1 MACRTSAASDPIVSR
16 AYPPDVSTRLEH
28 RWLEGGPS
36 VVPLPP
42 TRALQE
48 IVETAYHASFLHEEL
63 RSLRFRLLVS
73 PPSTLATCVPL
84 SAHLQILEF
93 DPSRRLS
100 DGELR
105 RLAPAAD
112 FERTLIGV
120 HAEGEGAPY
129 IWGLASSGVRWLRHL
144 QSGRSEDD
152 SSLPDALVL
161 HVLSPGQVLMA
172 RGPMPLGELQGGTWR
187 ESGHDVFRSQWL
199 SRLFESVRAEVLAM
213 HPDDVLVPGPTV
225 DDEVVRAVAQHLVRR
240 ALSAI
245 RRAGHGGTLLIM
257 PPDDTGELVVP
268 GVSLKYRFADQDTRR
283 RFRQL
288 IRSVVATLRDLAARE
303 GVPHV
308 DWSFYRQREDVE
320 LRGLEEAVVEL
331 AQLMASLAAVDG
343 AVVMNRRFELL
354 GFGGEITVAEP
365 VLQIHRA
372 VDLEAAD
379 TIAEMVDGVGTR
391 HRSVYRLC
399 QAYTGALGFV
409 VSQDGGIT
417 VVHAPAGRVLCWD
430 QQTFGL

>member
-1 MACRTSAASDPIVSR
+1 VSR
-16 AYPPDVSTRLEH
+16 AYPPDVSARLER
-28 RWLEGGPS
+28 RWTEGGPS

-42 TRALQE
+42 TRALRD

-73 PPSTLATCVPL
+73 PPATLATCVPL

-120 HAEGEGAPY
+120 HAEGEGSPY

-144 QSGRSEDD
+144 QSGRTDDD

-172 RGPMPLGELQGGTWR
+172 RGPTPLGELQGGTWR
-187 ESGHDVFRSQWL
+187 EGGHDVFRSQWL
-199 SRLFESVRAEVLAM
+199 SRLFASVRAEVLAM
-213 HPDDVLVPGPTV
+213 QPSDVHVPGPTV
-225 DDEVVRAVAQHLVRR
+225 GDEVVRAVAQHLVRR

-245 RRAGHGGTLLIM
+245 RRARHGGTLLIM

-288 IRSVVATLRDLAARE
+288 IRAVVATLRDLATRE

-308 DWSFYRQREDVE
+308 DWSFYRQREDAE
-320 LRGLEEAVVEL
+320 LRALEEAVVEL

-365 VLQIHRA
+365 VLQTHRA
-372 VDLEAAD
+372 VDLEANE
-379 TIAEMVDGVGTR
+379 TVAEMVDGVGTR

-399 QAYTGALGFV
+399 QAHAGALGFV

-417 VVHAPAGRVLCWD
+417 VVHAPQGRVLCWE
-430 QQTFGL
+430 QQTFGF

>member
-1 MACRTSAASDPIVSR
+1 M
-16 AYPPDVSTRLEH
+16 
-28 RWLEGGPS
+28 
-36 VVPLPP
+36 PLPP
-42 TRALQE
+42 ARALRE

-63 RSLRFRLLVS
+63 RSLRFRLLVA
-73 PPSTLATCVPL
+73 PPSTLASCVPL

-120 HAEGEGAPY
+120 HAEGVGGPY
-129 IWGLASSGVRWLRHL
+129 IWGLASSGVGWLRRL
-144 QSGRSEDD
+144 QSGRTEEDG
-152 SSLPDALVL
+152 SLPDALVL
-161 HVLSPGQVLMA
+161 HVLAPGQVLMA
-172 RGPMPLGELQGGTWR
+172 RGATPLGELQGGLLR
-187 ESGHDVFRSQWL
+187 ESGHDVFQSQWL
-199 SRLFESVRAEVLAM
+199 PRLFESVRAEVLM
-213 HPDDVLVPGPTV
+213 SSHPSADDAPGPTV
-225 DDEVVRAVAQHLVRR
+225 ADEVVRGVGRHLLRR

-245 RRAGHGGTLLIM
+245 RRARHGGTLLIVA
-257 PPDDTGELVVP
+257 PDDAGDLVVP
-268 GVSLKYRFADQDTRR
+268 GVSLKYRFADQETRR

-288 IRSVVATLRDLAARE
+288 ILSVVATLREYAARE
-303 GVPHV
+303 GVTHV
-308 DWSFYRQREDVE
+308 DWAFYRQREDGQ
-320 LRGLEEAVVEL
+320 LRGLEDGVVEL

-372 VDLEAAD
+372 LDVEATD
-379 TIAEMVDGVGTR
+379 TLAEMVDGVGTR

-399 QAYTGALGFV
+399 QAQPTTLGFV

-417 VVHAPAGRVLCWD
+417 VVHAPNGRVLCWD